1 MSERQARTSAA
12 LADMDP
18 AARVALEGHRPGAY
32 MRIRLSRVPCE
43 FVQHFDPRCPLL
55 LGGLGQGEEQ
65 QGTMR
70 VRFKRHR

>member
-1 MSERQARTSAA
+1 
-12 LADMDP
+12 
-18 AARVALEGHRPGAY
+18 